1 MNYCLSLVL
10 VSIIGMLSYV
20 TKKSPFVA
28 MNIDGCNKSLVIM
41 VIVQF
46 TFTVIIRV

>member
-1 MNYCLSLVL
+1 MNYCFFLML
-10 VSIIGMLSYV
+10 VSVIGKQSSV

-28 MNIDGCNKSLVIM
+28 MHIDGCNKSLVIM

-46 TFTVIIRV
+46 TSTAFIRV